1 MDRVS
6 DGGVEWRLRIRNT
19 LRDLG
24 INWLDPCDKP
34 IDIGLEDMESRA
46 LRRQYKKQRLWAKV
60 AELMKPIRCVDLR
73 MVDVCDFIVVL
84 IDVDNHA
91 CGTYEEIFWAN
102 RMKKPIFVMVAED
115 VTNIPDW
122 LVAALPHEY
131 FHDSWESLFEHV
143 ERVDHDPAF
152 KDDHKRWYFF
162 NWMGADSDT
171 ELEFKETYQSPVFH
185 PDPSK
190 RMRTLVK
197 SVGWEAFSFILTLLI
212 SYLVVGSVEKATKLT
227 AILFATKV
235 FFLYGYERLWHKIRW
250 GKHARK

>member
-19 LRDLG
+19 LCDLG

-34 IDIGLEDMESRA
+34 IDIGLEDLESRA
-46 LRRQYKKQRLWAKV
+46 LRRKFKKNRMWDKV

-122 LVAALPHEY
+122 LVATLPHEY
-131 FHDSWESLFEHV
+131 FHESWESLFEHI
-143 ERVDHDPAF
+143 ERVDHDLAF
-152 KDDHKRWYFF
+152 EDKHKRWYFF
-162 NWMGADSDT
+162 NWTGDKTDADLEYT
-171 ELEFKETYQSPVFH
+171 ESYKRPVFH
-185 PDPSK
+185 PDPS
-190 RMRTLVK
+190 RRIRTLVK
-197 SVGWEAFSFILTLLI
+197 SIGWESFSFLLTLLV
-212 SYLVVGSVEKATKLT
+212 SFLVVGSIKLAGELT
-227 AILFATKV
+227 VILFVLKV
-235 FFLYGYERLWHKIRW
+235 MFLYGYERMWHKVRW
-250 GKHARK
+250 GKHAK